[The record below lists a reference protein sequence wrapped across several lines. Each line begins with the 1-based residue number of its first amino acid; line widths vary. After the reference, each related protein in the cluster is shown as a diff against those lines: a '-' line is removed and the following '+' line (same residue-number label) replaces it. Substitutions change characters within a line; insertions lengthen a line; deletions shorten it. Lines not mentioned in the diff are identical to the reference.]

1 MIYQMLCGTEPFPE
15 TFRAKKYKLHSN
27 FFTKKDFFHVMLN
40 LPVEVSVTYE
50 FQTIFKCFS
59 VSLTST
65 TFSLEIAYFKIILA
79 SPTYWRHLLSERLS
93 LVPNLSWVCLSKVSE
108 VDIEEMF
115 TYADQVGKKIK
126 EDKIQKNIKA
136 VYLCTSGWKK
146 SKKTKYKKIYI
157 KNVYIRRTGWQKSYR
172 SLKFGPNPPKRPDL
186 AEFGTLVAPR
196 GKKIFAICFLG
207 SD

>member
-1 MIYQMLCGTEPFPE
+1 MRRCLLTQTRL
-15 TFRAKKYKLHSN
+15 AKKSKKTKYK
-27 FFTKKDFFHVMLN
+27 
-40 LPVEVSVTYE
+40 
-50 FQTIFKCFS
+50 
-59 VSLTST
+59 
-65 TFSLEIAYFKIILA
+65 
-79 SPTYWRHLLSERLS
+79 
-93 LVPNLSWVCLSKVSE
+93 
-108 VDIEEMF
+108 
-115 TYADQVGKKIK
+115 
-126 EDKIQKNIKA
+126 KNIKT

-207 SD
+207 SDKFAQRFNRPFDKKWPN